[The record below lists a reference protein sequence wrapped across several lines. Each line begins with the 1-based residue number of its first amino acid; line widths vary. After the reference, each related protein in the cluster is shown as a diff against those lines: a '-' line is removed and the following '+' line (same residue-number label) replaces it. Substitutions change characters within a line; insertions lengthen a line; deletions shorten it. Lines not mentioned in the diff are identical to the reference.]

1 MLQLLI
7 TIALLNLLAAMAPG
21 PDFAIVTRNTL
32 LCSRT
37 SGIFTSL
44 GIASGVII
52 HVTYCSLGL
61 AIIITHSSTLF
72 NIIKFAGGSYLIYIG
87 YQSIRSKTQKLLV
100 PTSGK
105 TKQTISKWQAYRQGF
120 LTNLLNPKAT
130 LFFLA
135 LFTLV
140 VDSSAQWF
148 NVIIALTLFAT
159 VFLWF
164 STLTLILSHPK
175 IKDLLQRGQGVLLK
189 ATGVFL
195 IGFGIVLF
203 FAKVQQ

>member
-44 GIASGVII
+44 GIACGILI
-52 HVTYCSLGL
+52 HITYCSLGL
-61 AIIITHSSTLF
+61 AVIITHSPLLF
-72 NIIKFAGGSYLIYIG
+72 SAIKFVGGSYLIYIG
-87 YQSIRSKTQKLLV
+87 YQSLCSKAQKLLV
-100 PTSGK
+100 PTPGK
-105 TKQTISKWQAYRQGF
+105 TKQTVSKWQAYRQGF

-140 VDSSAQWF
+140 VDSVAQWF
-148 NVIIALTLFAT
+148 DIIIALTLFTT

-175 IKDLLQRGQGVLLK
+175 IKNLLQRGQGILLK
-189 ATGVFL
+189 VTGLFL

-203 FAKVQQ
+203 LAKVP